1 MENKK
6 FIIFV
11 VLLMCIIVPLVS
23 ATNYYNY
30 VFNGTMWVP
39 MLSTAD
45 GQKKVWIEMKNCSY
59 GNVQENLVVAK
70 NFSVDSLD
78 FFVDSNMGYVG
89 IGTNVPQN
97 SLNVVG
103 TVNATGDVV
112 ANNFV
117 QDNLLYNSNFGIW
130 QRGTSFTASTNNDDV
145 YFADRWNL
153 VSDGNDTVDVTRED
167 TVVPTGSTY
176 STKFDAE
183 TANKQWGI
191 VQILEQK
198 DAQEIIG
205 DSVSLSFKART
216 TSSQI
221 ATIRAAVISWNS
233 TADSVTSDV
242 VATWNGGGTNP
253 ALATNWVYEN
263 TPSNLALTDS
273 YQTFK
278 IENIS
283 IDTSSTKN
291 VAVFIWVDDTT
302 ITVGDLLYLS
312 QIKLEKNPYATNFK
326 RQGKNI
332 ADELALCQR
341 YCIRWSKPSGA
352 NYPAIMNGHGR
363 DTTTLQGVLYF
374 PVTMRAIPTMS
385 NPTITSQYGFR
396 VESITTYYSA
406 TATFGSIGLNT
417 AGVNIASED
426 GAIFT
431 AGHVYYVYQAA
442 AGGWIQADAE
452 I

>member
-6 FIIFV
+6 IIIFAI
-11 VLLMCIIVPLVS
+11 LLMCIIVPLVS

-302 ITVGDLLYLS
+302 ITAGDLLYLS
-312 QIKLEKNPYATNFK
+312 QIKLEKNPYATNF
-326 RQGKNI
+326 RRMGKNI
-332 ADELALCQR
+332 ADETDLCLR
-341 YCIRWSKPSGA
+341 YFNRVVNGDAQFVSSGTVQDV
-352 NYPAIMNGHGR
+352 NTGWTVFRH
-363 DTTTLQGVLYF
+363 
-374 PVTMRAIPTMS
+374 PVEMRAAPTLVVS
-385 NPTITSQYGFR
+385 NLAHFTGFDDAAQTPLTGLLIADGGTSRTCQ
-396 VESITTYYSA
+396 
-406 TATFGSIGLNT
+406 LNVQKT
-417 AGVNIASED
+417 G
-426 GAIFT
+426 GFT
-431 AGHVYYVYQAA
+431 AGNGIVLYSNSVSATLDF
-442 AGGWIQADAE
+442 IAE
-452 I
+452 L